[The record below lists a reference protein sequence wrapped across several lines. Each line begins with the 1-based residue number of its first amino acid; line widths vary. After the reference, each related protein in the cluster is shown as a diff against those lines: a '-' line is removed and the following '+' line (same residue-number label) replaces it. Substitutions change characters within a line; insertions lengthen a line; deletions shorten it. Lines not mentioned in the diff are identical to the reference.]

1 MYYGLN
7 EPSGNEECVNDYLGS
22 ERVHEMEV
30 RTIIE
35 RGSHEWKLI
44 TSNDRYDMMLYYYGL
59 ELFTKQG
66 STLFKRPYVDKTG
79 EPVDF
84 LKRKE
89 EQDKKDLLAM
99 LGLSGA

>member
-1 MYYGLN
+1 MFYGLN
-7 EPSGNEECVNDYLGS
+7 KPPGNEECVNNYLSS
-22 ERVHEMEV
+22 ERVQEMEV

-44 TSNDRYDMMLYYYGL
+44 TSKDKYDMMLYYYGL

-79 EPVDF
+79 EPIDF
-84 LKRKE
+84 LKRKK
-89 EQDKKDLLAM
+89 EQDKKDFLAM
-99 LGLSGA
+99 LGLSSA